1 MDVKFFSPDITEA
14 EIEAVAQVMR
24 SGWITTGNKTG
35 ELEAEIAQYCAVHR
49 AVCMNSQTACAEMVL
64 RLLEI
69 GEGDEVIVPA
79 YTYTATASVV
89 AHVGAKIVM
98 VDSQKDSPLL
108 DYDRLEAAIT
118 ECTKAII
125 PVDLGGIPCDYQRIF
140 EIVEAKR
147 PLFRGSGRL
156 QKAMGRIAIVADAA
170 HALGAKR
177 CGIPV
182 GALADFT
189 TFSFHAAKN
198 LTTAEGGALTWKPIA
213 GVADDW
219 IHRQLRL
226 MAQHGQD
233 QDALMKE
240 RTGNWEYDIV
250 GLWYKHNMT
259 DISAAMG
266 LSQLRRYD
274 AILERRK
281 KLITRY
287 DAAFLPLGIQVL
299 PHNTDAY
306 QSSGHLYITRLPGIC
321 ADQRSRIIQKMGEKG
336 IACNVH
342 YKPLPLHSAY
352 KALGFDIQNYPNALA
367 FYENE
372 ITLPLYTKL
381 TDEQADYV
389 IRNYSEIVKGNL
401 P

>member
-1 MDVKFFSPDITEA
+1 MDIKFSSPDITEA

-35 ELEAEIAQYCAVHR
+35 ELEAEIAQYCGMRR
-49 AVCMNSQTACAEMVL
+49 AVCMNSQTACAEMAL

-89 AHVGAKIVM
+89 AHVRAKIVM

-108 DYDRLEAAIT
+108 DYDQMEAAIT
-118 ECTKAII
+118 ERTKAVI
-125 PVDLGGIPCDYQRIF
+125 PVDLGGIPCDYQRIY
-140 EIVEAKR
+140 EIVETKR
-147 PLFRGSGRL
+147 PLFRGNGRL
-156 QKAMGRIAIVADAA
+156 QKAMGRIAVVADTA

-177 CGIPV
+177 GGIPV
-182 GALADFT
+182 GALADFSA
-189 TFSFHAAKN
+189 FSFHAAKN

-226 MAQHGQD
+226 MAQHGQN

-281 KLITRY
+281 KIIARY
-287 DAAFLPLGIQVL
+287 DAAFLPLGIQIL
-299 PHNTDAY
+299 PHDTDAY
-306 QSSGHLYITRLPGIC
+306 QSSGHLYITRLPGISS
-321 ADQRSRIIQKMGEKG
+321 DQRSEIIQKMGEKG

-352 KALGFDIQNYPNALA
+352 KALGFDIRNYPNALA
-367 FYENE
+367 CYENE

-389 IRNYSEIVKGNL
+389 IQNYAEIVKGYL
-401 P
+401 L